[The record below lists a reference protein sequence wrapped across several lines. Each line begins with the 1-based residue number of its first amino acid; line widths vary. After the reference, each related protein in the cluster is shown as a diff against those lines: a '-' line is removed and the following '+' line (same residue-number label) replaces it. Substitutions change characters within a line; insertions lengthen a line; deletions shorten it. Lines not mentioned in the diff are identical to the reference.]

1 MPTAPTLTDEQAKAL
16 RTRDTSI
23 ALAAGAG
30 CGKTFVLSERFL
42 SHLDR
47 DPELLH
53 EAAELRQLIA
63 ITFTDAAAREMR
75 RRIRQKCYDRS
86 VSAKTRAAQDDWH
99 KLLRAIE
106 AARVSTIHAFCAS
119 LLREHAVAA
128 GLDPMFGVL
137 EQGAADVLESEVLDD
152 VLRARLSERDATT
165 MTLAAA
171 FGLSRLKEQLA
182 ELVKHR
188 HDDAFHDWQSKSAEE
203 VVATWQGVHERVAV
217 PNALAELAAQPEV
230 PRILDLLHTVTPP
243 ANKDKFIS
251 ARATLLE
258 LLPRLATGDLADT
271 DLPEIRSAAMIQGI
285 CGAKDWPNTEM
296 FAAYRDACKS
306 FRDALDKKSPK
317 PFDPAAARAAAE
329 LGLQLLALA
338 ADVAAEYERAKA
350 RAGKLDF
357 DDLLARAH
365 RLLTDPEH
373 AALRNSLSSDLRLLL
388 VDEFQDTDRIQVELV
403 EALCGEVEDGKL
415 FFVGDM
421 NQSIYRFRGAQPD
434 VFRNL
439 RGRIP
444 ELGRL
449 PLTKNFRSQP
459 AILNFVNALF
469 VDALGEEYQALQ
481 PNRQQI
487 TPEPAIE
494 FLWTIAP
501 DKRNRKIPGSV
512 QDARTQEARRIARR
526 LRELIDNETPIIADT
541 SAEGG
546 IRPVRPGD
554 VAILFRALSDVA
566 LYETALREYGLEYY
580 LVGGHAFYAQQEIFD
595 VLNLLRSIASP
606 ADEISLAAVLRSPF
620 FSLLDET
627 LYWLADSAGS
637 LNNGLFGNE
646 LPKELST
653 DERLKATA
661 AAATLA
667 SLRERKDSLPITTL
681 LQEALARTGYD
692 AALLGEFLGERKLAN
707 LNKLLEQART
717 ADSGNVLDLTGFIA
731 QLAEFVAR
739 EPKEALAATLSES
752 ADVIRLMTI
761 HQSKGLEFPLVILPD
776 VDRKSDFRGPSAAL
790 DPDLGPV
797 VAPPADEET
806 DEPTTTGID
815 LYRSIEK
822 RADAEERKR
831 LFYVATTRA
840 ADYLI
845 LSSSLAG
852 YDPDELESDWT
863 KLLAERFDIT
873 STGEFR
879 GTLPAGYAT
888 PHVRVTN
895 TDPVTNFKPIGA
907 SRGADLIA
915 IVQDAH
921 DLAGSGGGV
930 IPPDVGP
937 LEPDAT
943 ARVQYSVSRLSGK
956 LVRPDSRELP
966 WAPILD
972 PEAVDPLTFGT
983 MVHAALQRVP
993 LTGKLAI
1000 APLCEQL
1007 ATERVL
1013 RNSGRAAEDATA
1025 MLARFTTSTRW
1036 KDITAAKA
1044 VHRELEFLLAWPPD
1058 AAEGRYLQGFFDC
1071 IYQDA
1076 AGWHLIDYKTNDIT
1090 AAKVSRE
1097 SARYEMQMLVYA
1109 LALERALGEPP
1120 VELVL
1125 HFLRPG
1131 VEHRFPWNDDMR
1143 RRCVE
1148 LVEAAMHEPSLSDT

>member
-1 MPTAPTLTDEQAKAL
+1 MPTAPTLTDEQAAAL
-16 RTRDTSI
+16 HTRDTSI

-119 LLREHAVAA
+119 LLREHAA

-152 VLRARLSERDATT
+152 VLRTRLSERDINT

-188 HDDAFHDWQSKSAEE
+188 HDDAFHDWQSKSADELVSKWRDCHE
-203 VVATWQGVHERVAV
+203 QVALPA
-217 PNALAELAAQPEV
+217 ALEDLAALPEV
-230 PRILDLLHTVTPP
+230 PRILDLLRAVTPP

-271 DLPEIRSAAMIQGI
+271 DLPEIRSAAMIQGV
-285 CGAKDWPNTEM
+285 CSAKDWPTSEM
-296 FAAYRDACKS
+296 FAAYRGACKS

-317 PFDPAAARAAAE
+317 PFDPATAQAAAE
-329 LGLQLLALA
+329 LGLQLLTLA
-338 ADVAAEYERAKA
+338 ADVATEYELAKA

-365 RLLTDPEH
+365 RLLTDPEN
-373 AALRNSLSSDLRLLL
+373 ATLRKDLSSDLRLLL

-494 FLWTIAP
+494 FLWTITP

-512 QDARTQEARRIARR
+512 QDARAQEARRIARR
-526 LRELIDNETPIIADT
+526 LRELIDNETPIIADP
-541 SAEGG
+541 SAPCG

-606 ADEISLAAVLRSPF
+606 ADEFSLAAVLRSPF

-637 LNNGLFGNE
+637 LNNGLFGVE

-776 VDRKSDFRGPSAAL
+776 IDRKSDFRGPSAAL

-797 VAPPADEET
+797 VAPPADEES
-806 DEPTTTGID
+806 DEPSTTGID

-879 GTLPAGYAT
+879 GALPAGYET

-895 TDPVTNFKPIGA
+895 TDPVTKFKPIGA
-907 SRGADLIA
+907 SRGADLVA
-915 IVQDAH
+915 IVQDAR

-943 ARVQYSVSRLSGK
+943 ARVQFSVSRLSGK

-1025 MLARFTTSTRW
+1025 MLERFASSPRW
-1036 KDITAAKA
+1036 KAITAAKT
-1044 VHRELEFLLAWPPD
+1044 VHRELEFLLAWSPD
-1058 AAEGRYLQGFFDC
+1058 AAIDRYLQGFFDC

-1076 AGWHLIDYKTNDIT
+1076 AGWHLIDYKTNDVT
-1090 AAKVSRE
+1090 AAKVPRE

-1131 VEHRFPWNDDMR
+1131 VEHKFPWNDDMR
-1143 RRCVE
+1143 RRCIE